1 MNKSLV
7 CYFSASGTTK
17 NVAESLAQTT
27 GSDLFEIEPVQVYT
41 DEDLDWTNKSSRTT
55 IEMNDKSDG
64 SGATTYSCKRSIKC
78 SGSTISIIYTDD
90 WTESEANG
98 LNGLSG
104 SDAIIVN
111 YDTRNVVHYV
121 TVQCDT
127 IKTDPT
133 QPLYAGAMIA
143 SEDESFTE
151 EGSWAKLS
159 PDQELIAS
167 ISNPPE
173 SGTVGK
179 IGFMVSTEDS
189 INADTV
195 GAVLPI
201 TFGTTQRFTIYRAML
216 MPLDKLNGNAEKADE
231 ANN

>member
-1 MNKSLV
+1 
-7 CYFSASGTTK
+7 
-17 NVAESLAQTT
+17 
-27 GSDLFEIEPVQVYT
+27 
-41 DEDLDWTNKSSRTT
+41 
-55 IEMNDKSDG
+55 
-64 SGATTYSCKRSIKC
+64 
-78 SGSTISIIYTDD
+78 
-90 WTESEANG
+90 
-98 LNGLSG
+98 
-104 SDAIIVN
+104 
-111 YDTRNVVHYV
+111 
-121 TVQCDT
+121 
-127 IKTDPT
+127 
-133 QPLYAGAMIA
+133 MIA